1 MNALV
6 DFIETLMLVGFS
18 FVFGAI
24 ACACLITGV
33 VRDKAPDIYPKYN
46 EIFFEGVKE

>member
-6 DFIETLMLVGFS
+6 DFIETLMLVGYS

-24 ACACLITGV
+24 AGVCLITWLV
-33 VRDKAPDIYPKYN
+33 QNKAPDIYPKYN
-46 EIFFEGVKE
+46 EIFFEIVKE